1 MKANL
6 SRREFLNRTGALG
19 LAAAISPALVS
30 RGASGAPQ
38 RMFKFCLAPGSVG
51 IKVPPREVITLAA
64 KHGFEAVEPNGAF
77 LLSLSDS
84 ELSALLEEMKAKNLV
99 FGATGPGVDFRGD
112 EAKFQ
117 ADMKN
122 LPKLAARLQRAGAQ
136 RMRTWLVPGHN
147 DLTYEQNFQQ
157 HARRL
162 REIAKVVKDY
172 GINFGLEYVG
182 PVTARN
188 AFRYPFIHSMA
199 ETRKLIAEIGT
210 GNVGYVLDTFL
221 WWTAGETEA
230 ELLSLKGSE
239 VVAVDLSDA
248 PKGIPRDEQIDQ
260 KRELP
265 CATGVIPTAAFVN
278 ALQQIGYNG
287 PARAEPFYPP
297 LKAMTPDVA
306 AETVIASLRKAAA
319 LIK

>member
-1 MKANL
+1 MKAHL

-19 LAAAISPALVS
+19 VAAALAPALV
-30 RGASGAPQ
+30 GLAASGAAP
-38 RMFKFCLAPGSVG
+38 RKFKLCLAPGSVG
-51 IKVPPREVITLAA
+51 IKVPPREVIALAV
-64 KHGFEAVEPNGAF
+64 KHGFEAVEPNAAF
-77 LLSLSDS
+77 LMSLSDS
-84 ELSALLEEMKAKNLV
+84 DLSALLDEMKAANLV
-99 FGATGPGVDFRGD
+99 FGATNPGVDFRGD

-117 ADMKN
+117 ADMKG
-122 LPKLAARLQRAGAQ
+122 LPKLAAALQRAGAQ
-136 RMRTWLVPGHN
+136 RVRTWIVPGHN

-162 REIAKVVKDY
+162 REIARVLKDH
-172 GINFGLEYVG
+172 GLKFGLEYVG

-188 AFRYPFIHSMA
+188 AFRHPFIYSMA

-221 WWTAGETEA
+221 WWTAGETET
-230 ELLSLKGSE
+230 ELLSLQGSD

-260 KRELP
+260 QRELP
-265 CATGVIPTAAFVN
+265 CATGVIPTAAFMN
-278 ALQQIGYNG
+278 ALQKIGYDG

-297 LKAMTPDVA
+297 LKAMTPDA
-306 AETVIASLRKAAA
+306 ACETVIAALRKAVA
-319 LIK
+319 LLK